1 MMIKEVDC
9 SMFLSVKQIAELF
22 NVSELTVYKW
32 AKSDKIPHFTIGRLI
47 RFDYDE
53 IMACIRKGEDKK

>member
-1 MMIKEVDC
+1 
-9 SMFLSVKQIAELF
+9 MFLSVKQIAELF

-32 AKSDKIPHFTIGRLI
+32 AKSDKIPYFTIGGLI

-53 IMACIRKGEDKK
+53 IMAYIRKGEDKK